1 MQPNKNKI
9 IRPTKSTPLTILS
22 GMRSQSAIDMI
33 FCNLSKPQD
42 FAFLYFNKVSSQM
55 MTF

>member
-9 IRPTKSTPLTILS
+9 IRPTKSALLTILS

-33 FCNLSKPQD
+33 NYTISK
-42 FAFLYFNKVSSQM
+42 Y
-55 MTF
+55 